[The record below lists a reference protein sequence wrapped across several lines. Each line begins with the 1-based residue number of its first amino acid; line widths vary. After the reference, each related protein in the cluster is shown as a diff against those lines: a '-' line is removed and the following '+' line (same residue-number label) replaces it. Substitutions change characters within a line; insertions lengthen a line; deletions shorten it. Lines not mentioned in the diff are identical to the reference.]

1 MIVPFAAGG
10 PTDVIA
16 RIVTGHMAQ
25 TLGQSI
31 IIENVVGAGGTTAT
45 TRAARAANDGYTLIT
60 GHMGTHAAS
69 VPLYPNLAY
78 HPEKD
83 FEPVALLAG
92 TPILILA
99 RKDFAPKD
107 LKEFVAYVKAN
118 ADKVNAA
125 HAGIGSVSH
134 VSCELLNSILDVKP
148 VGVPFNGT
156 GPAMNALVGGQVD
169 YMCDQI
175 VNAVP
180 QINGGTIK
188 AYAIATPERNPSLPN
203 VPTTA
208 EAGLPAFQAQAWNAI
223 FAPKGTPAPIVARL
237 NAAAAKALDD
247 ENVRKRLLDL
257 GSVIPGPLERT
268 PEALA
273 TLVKD
278 EIAKWIARAQAGE
291 LINAIKQIGKGRST
305 RFRPLSFAERIIIF
319 RGIIGGSRIGAVDCS
334 LRPLNSP
341 SLERPEDLARHE
353 PVPRPAR
360 TDSRRR
366 RGEARPHRHRHAVDL
381 RPSDAL
387 QSGGR
392 LSDADHQEAA
402 AEVDRARAA
411 VVPDGRH
418 QHQIS
423 ARTTASR
430 SGTNGPT
437 PMAISARSMARSG
450 APGRRRTA
458 AASTRS
464 PTSST

>member
-1 MIVPFAAGG
+1 MLAAGGLAALAGLGALPAYGQAQPYPSRSITMIVPFAAGG
-10 PTDVIA
+10 PTDVIS

-107 LKEFVAYVKAN
+107 LKEFITYVKAN
-118 ADKVNAA
+118 ESKVNAA

-134 VSCELLNSILDVKP
+134 VSCQLLNSILDIKP
-148 VGVPFNGT
+148 TGVPFNGT

-180 QINGGTIK
+180 QITGGTIK
-188 AYAIATPERNPSLPN
+188 AYAVATPARNPSLPDL
-203 VPTTA
+203 PTTT

-223 FAPKGTPAPIVARL
+223 FAPKGTPAPIIEKL
-237 NAAAAKALDD
+237 NAAVAKALDD

-257 GSVIPGPLERT
+257 GSVIPGPAERT
-268 PEALA
+268 PAALA
-273 TLVKD
+273 ALVKS
-278 EIAKWIARAQAGE
+278 EIAKW
-291 LINAIKQIGKGRST
+291 T
-305 RFRPLSFAERIIIF
+305 
-319 RGIIGGSRIGAVDCS
+319 
-334 LRPLNSP
+334 
-341 SLERPEDLARHE
+341 
-353 PVPRPAR
+353 PVLKPA
-360 TDSRRR
+360 
-366 RGEARPHRHRHAVDL
+366 
-381 RPSDAL
+381 
-387 QSGGR
+387 
-392 LSDADHQEAA
+392 
-402 AEVDRARAA
+402 
-411 VVPDGRH
+411 
-418 QHQIS
+418 
-423 ARTTASR
+423 
-430 SGTNGPT
+430 TN
-437 PMAISARSMARSG
+437 
-450 APGRRRTA
+450 
-458 AASTRS
+458 
-464 PTSST
+464 

>member
-1 MIVPFAAGG
+1 MNWYGRAFAHASFAAAISLGAVAAQAQTYPTRNITMIVPFAAGG

-16 RIVTGHMAQ
+16 RIVTGQMAPA
-25 TLGQSI
+25 LGQSI

-69 VPLYPNLAY
+69 VPLYPKLAY

-99 RKDFAPKD
+99 RKDFPPKD

-134 VSCELLNSILDVKP
+134 VSCELLNSVLGIKP

-156 GPAMNALVGGQVD
+156 GPAMNALVAGQVD

-203 VPTTA
+203 VPTTT

-223 FAPKGTPAPIVARL
+223 FAPKGTSPEIIAKL
-237 NAAAAKALDD
+237 NATAAKALDD
-247 ENVRKRLLDL
+247 ENVKKRLLEL
-257 GSVIPGPLERT
+257 GSVIPAPADRT
-268 PEALA
+268 PQALG
-273 TLVKD
+273 TLVKN
-278 EIAKWIARAQAGE
+278 EVAKWSSV
-291 LINAIKQIGKGRST
+291 LK
-305 RFRPLSFAERIIIF
+305 
-319 RGIIGGSRIGAVDCS
+319 
-334 LRPLNSP
+334 
-341 SLERPEDLARHE
+341 
-353 PVPRPAR
+353 PA
-360 TDSRRR
+360 
-366 RGEARPHRHRHAVDL
+366 
-381 RPSDAL
+381 
-387 QSGGR
+387 
-392 LSDADHQEAA
+392 
-402 AEVDRARAA
+402 
-411 VVPDGRH
+411 
-418 QHQIS
+418 
-423 ARTTASR
+423 
-430 SGTNGPT
+430 TN
-437 PMAISARSMARSG
+437 
-450 APGRRRTA
+450 
-458 AASTRS
+458 
-464 PTSST
+464 